1 MKRMPLLIRWL
12 GFNDIDTS
20 PHLLNPLKPK
30 LANIQEFSPYL
41 RENTTFFLYKD
52 QLVNAD

>member
-1 MKRMPLLIRWL
+1 MKRVPLLIRWL

-52 QLVNAD
+52 QLVNVD